1 MQKQIQKKTMAN
13 IPAAKSSHSG
23 FANPG
28 FTVQSKSDK
37 ASPDIK
43 TQLSRATRFGHNMS
57 QMATMQT
64 KTAEVGNQTIQR
76 QEEKEEPEQM
86 KSEQSPAIQRQEE
99 QEEPEQMK
107 SEQSPAIQRQAAS
120 PTPSGGN
127 SIPGGVRAK
136 MENSFGTSF
145 ADVNVHTDSVQAK
158 SIGAL
163 AYTQGSNIHFAPGQ
177 YNPQSKSG
185 QSLLGH
191 ELTHVVQ
198 QRAGRVAVPTQT
210 KGAPINA
217 DPSLENEADEM
228 GAKAAR
234 GEVAQVPGGGS
245 SGMMTTIPPVQNSTQ
260 PVQFF
265 LPMLMGGI
273 GSALGGAASGLM
285 GGLAGGGGPGGMLG
299 GVLGGAASGLAG
311 GLAGGG
317 GPGGMLGGV
326 LGGAASGLAGGLAG
340 GGGPGG
346 MLGGVL
352 GGAASG
358 LAGGLAGGG
367 GPGGLLGGVL
377 GGAASGLAGGLMGGG
392 QK

>member
-1 MQKQIQKKTMAN
+1 MQKQIQKKPMAN

-28 FTVQSKSDK
+28 FTVQPKSDK

-64 KTAEVGNQTIQR
+64 KAAEVGNQTIQR
-76 QEEKEEPEQM
+76 QEEQEEPEQM

-107 SEQSPAIQRQAAS
+107 SDQSPAIQRQAAS
-120 PTPSGGN
+120 PTPTGGN

-145 ADVNVHTDSVQAK
+145 SDVNVHTDSVQAK

-198 QRAGRVAVPTQT
+198 QRAGRVATPTQS

-245 SGMMTTIPPVQNSTQ
+245 AGMMKTIPPVQNSTQ

-265 LPMLMGGI
+265 LPMLMGGLGSLLGGGGKGGLLGGI
-273 GSALGGAASGLM
+273 GSMVGGLFGGGGGAA
-285 GGLAGGGGPGGMLG
+285 GGAGPGGMLG

-358 LAGGLAGGG
+358 LAGGL
-367 GPGGLLGGVL
+367 
-377 GGAASGLAGGLMGGG
+377 MGNG
-392 QK
+392 QQ